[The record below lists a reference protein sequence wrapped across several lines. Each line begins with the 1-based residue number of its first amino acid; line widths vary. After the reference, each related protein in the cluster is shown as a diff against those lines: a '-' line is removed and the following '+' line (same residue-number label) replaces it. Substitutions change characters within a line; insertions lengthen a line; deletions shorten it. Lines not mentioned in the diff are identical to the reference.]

1 MKTKNAALLSVLIAC
16 AISVSMPLFA
26 ETELSVSVKSGKN
39 WETTSWLGMF
49 PMKHTP
55 QIAVWIEDSSG
66 NFVKTLTVSGK
77 SAKNKWLGAPDG
89 GRPEALPVWLH
100 KAKSGANEVDAA
112 SSATPKKSVELEKSG
127 QDLTD
132 GAEYAVFFE
141 VNTSFDYNDA
151 WPKSAKK
158 RCVELFRRQ
167 RAAVHRVFGPLR
179 RGTGFDRSAC
189 SCRHGIH
196 RRFRRNDTAGTR
208 RTDDRAG
215 IGGERYALGKIKGAF
230 G

>member
-1 MKTKNAALLSVLIAC
+1 MKTKNAALLCVLIAG
-16 AISVSMPLFA
+16 AISASMPLFA
-26 ETELSVSVKSGKN
+26 ETELSVSVKAGKN
-39 WETTSWLGMF
+39 WETTSWVGIF

-141 VNTSFDYNDA
+141 VNSSFDYNDA

-158 RCVELFRRQ
+158 GASNYSGVNGQPSIVYSARFVAGKNSTVQL
-167 RAAVHRVFGPLR
+167 VPV
-179 RGTGFDRSAC
+179 GTGSIDGSDGTLRP
-189 SCRHGIH
+189 GLEGLT
-196 RRFRRNDTAGTR
+196 TALTLVESV
-208 RTDDRAG
+208 T
-215 IGGERYALGKIKGAF
+215 LSVK
-230 G
+230 